1 MEVGAL
7 RRDQFPVTD
16 KWAWFN
22 HATFGPPPN
31 AYLRAVA
38 DFTGEMAA
46 GDIPDG
52 YGLWGETLEQVRA
65 TAARFINCEPDDV
78 AFLKSTAEGV
88 SVVALGLD
96 WREGDE
102 VIAYSQ
108 AFPAD
113 VYPWMNLAGR
123 GVRLRLIEDRGRQR
137 HDVDDVAELLTPRTR
152 LVCLELVNFN
162 NGFRTP
168 IEEIASVCHEHGVW
182 LLVDA
187 TQAAGALRI
196 DIRELD
202 CDVLIAHGYKFL
214 MSGWGTAIS
223 YFAPHTR
230 AVLGVPEPGWKSL
243 QKIRNVASLLDYQ
256 LEFASEAR
264 RWEPGIPDMVGI
276 MGMGAVIGLMTELG
290 TSQIED
296 RVLAYATEVADA
308 LEERGWS
315 LVSSRRSKER
325 SGILS
330 FRREGIDTA
339 TVASELRRRNVA
351 CAIREGRL
359 RVSVHFY
366 NDRSDLERLLDCLP
380 A

>member
-1 MEVGAL
+1 
-7 RRDQFPVTD
+7 
-16 KWAWFN
+16 
-22 HATFGPPPN
+22 
-31 AYLRAVA
+31 
-38 DFTGEMAA
+38 MAA

-65 TAARFINCEPDDV
+65 AAARFINCEPDDV

-102 VIAYSQ
+102 VIAYNQ

-113 VYPWMNLAGR
+113 VYPWLNLAGR
-123 GVRLRLIEDRGRQR
+123 GVKLKLIEDLGRQR
-137 HDVDDVAELLTPRTR
+137 HEVDDVAALLTPRTR

-162 NGFRTP
+162 NGFRAP
-168 IEEIASVCHEHGVW
+168 IEAIGRACHEHGAW

-196 DIRELD
+196 DVRELG

-243 QKIRNVASLLDYQ
+243 QKIRNVASLVDYNLD
-256 LEFASEAR
+256 FASEAR
-264 RWEPGIPDMVGI
+264 RWEPGIPDLVGI
-276 MGMGAVIGLMTELG
+276 MGMGAVVGLMSELG
-290 TSQIED
+290 NRQIEE
-296 RVLAYATEVADA
+296 RVLAYAAEVADA
-308 LEERGWS
+308 LEPRGWS
-315 LVSSRRSKER
+315 LVSSRRPGER

-330 FRREGIDTA
+330 FRRDGVDTA
-339 TVASELRRRNVA
+339 AVAAELRRQNVA

-366 NDRSDLERLLDCLP
+366 NDRSDLDRLLDCLP
-380 A
+380 D